1 MLSEICRRGFA
12 YRLAIRFVIS
22 PPCHCNFRK
31 IEPLRFADYGLVF
44 VARGEFLLFFFGKRK
59 IKNIDIFFDSVFV
72 YGLGITPTLF
82 PYDSEVAPIRAF
94 FRIFRQ
100 YERRLFPQAFRLP
113 ALAREAHMPDKRTH
127 DSLLYRSRS
136 VTHKTRRRQSPHIR

>member
-22 PPCHCNFRK
+22 PCHCNFRK

-82 PYDSEVAPIRAF
+82 FV
-94 FRIFRQ
+94 
-100 YERRLFPQAFRLP
+100 
-113 ALAREAHMPDKRTH
+113 
-127 DSLLYRSRS
+127 
-136 VTHKTRRRQSPHIR
+136 